1 LNPIGQ
7 LLVNLQSF
15 VQASK
20 PRCGALVRGAP
31 LALTLAGAVALAC
44 GCVTQK
50 SDAGG
55 AVDAGPDSGI
65 VSPAVP
71 FHTESRFILDA
82 NNQRFKLAGVSWY
95 GGESPDLVPLGLD
108 HADVND
114 IARLIRQL
122 GFNSV
127 RLPWAMQLYE
137 ENPAIPDAMLSANP
151 ALQGKTALEVFDAVV
166 DALAGQ
172 GLVVVLDNH
181 RSRGDWCCDTAHGD
195 GLWHTVAYPETSFIA
210 DWQAMAARYQSQPAV
225 IGADLRNELR
235 GQLIDDAPAV
245 CTDCD
250 TPANSGCTCL
260 QPSWGDGNALT
271 DWAAAATRA
280 GNAVLGVNPDL
291 LIIVEGD
298 FWSTWIGANGTPVT
312 LSVPNRLVYSAH
324 NYSSSNGGVASFA
337 TYAAFK
343 AALDSSWGYVVT
355 AGQTYTAPM
364 WVGEFGTNHTTPS
377 AVWWPWIQQYLAEN
391 DFDWCYWAVNGTEG
405 SGYGRAFGAEETF
418 GVLDTT
424 WTAPASS
431 DFLAAL
437 QALAPAVLTP

>member
-1 LNPIGQ
+1 MFA
-7 LLVNLQSF
+7 LV
-15 VQASK
+15 
-20 PRCGALVRGAP
+20 GALVFGCRC
-31 LALTLAGAVALAC
+31 VA
-44 GCVTQK
+44 QK
-50 SDAGG
+50 GDAGG
-55 AVDAGPDSGI
+55 AVDAGPADGGVVPLPS
-65 VSPAVP
+65 VP

-95 GGESPDLVPLGLD
+95 GGESPDLVPAGLD

-127 RLPWAMQLYE
+127 RLPWALQLYE
-137 ENPAIPDAMLSANP
+137 DNPVIADAMLSANP
-151 ALQGKTALEVFDAVV
+151 ALQGKTALQVLDAVV
-166 DALAGQ
+166 DALGAQ

-235 GQLIDDAPAV
+235 GQLPDDAPAV

-250 TPANSGCTCL
+250 TPADSGCACL

-280 GNAVLGVNPDL
+280 GNAVLGVNPNL
-291 LIIVEGD
+291 LIIVEGN
-298 FWSTWIGANGTPVT
+298 FWSTWLGANYAPIT
-312 LSVPNRLVYSAH
+312 LGVPNRLVYSAH

-343 AALDSSWGYVVT
+343 AALDSAWGFVVT
-355 AGQTYTAPM
+355 PGDVYTAPL
-364 WVGEFGTNHTTPS
+364 WVGEFGTDHTTPS
-377 AVWWPWIQQYLAEN
+377 AVWWPWIQQYLTDN
-391 DFDWCYWAVNGTEG
+391 DFDWCYWAINGTQG
-405 SGYGRAFGAEETF
+405 SGYGRTFGAEETF
-418 GVLDTT
+418 GVLDPT

-431 DFLAAL
+431 DFLATL